1 MRFSRTLASIALALT
16 IALGS
21 SVGAF
26 AVPSTPPT
34 TPPTEASPD
43 ATVADCITIE
53 QAVDIILEAVPD
65 AEIKAVSEEPPFTI
79 LFSSPTRPTD
89 LLMEFDMNGCV
100 VSANEVGKVGA

>member
-1 MRFSRTLASIALALT
+1 MRFSQILINTVALLGTLAWP
-16 IALGS
+16 
-21 SVGAF
+21 VGAF
-26 AVPSTPPT
+26 AVPNTPPT

-53 QAVDIILEAVPD
+53 QALDIILEAVPD
-65 AEIKAVSEEPPFTI
+65 AEIKAVSEAPPFTI

-89 LLMEFDMNGCV
+89 LLMKFDMNGCV